1 MKNWTGERLETFVY
15 NRIAI
20 EHLHRYAITNNY
32 IKDKI
37 VLDIASG
44 EGYGTALM
52 SKEASFVYGV
62 DIDKE
67 SISKAKLKYT
77 QKNIEFLEG
86 STSAIPLDNDA
97 IDVVISFETIEHH
110 DQHEKM
116 MLEIKRVLKP
126 GGIVLIST
134 PDKLYYSEQR
144 NLINEF
150 HVKELYKHEFKNLI
164 NNYFKYQQLLTQL
177 HNNGNSIIQNDTEK
191 NNLDLYYGNYLAIK
205 NREVKPMFLISIASD
220 LEFEKHDLSIF
231 DGGYF
236 VKNELMAE
244 FRGSYSYKIGH
255 LALLPLK
262 YLKKIFK

>member
-32 IKDKI
+32 IKGKI
-37 VLDIASG
+37 ILDIASG
-44 EGYGTALM
+44 EGYGAALM

-67 SISKAKLKYT
+67 AISKAKLKYT

-86 STSAIPLDNDA
+86 STNAIPLDDNT

-110 DQHEKM
+110 DEHDKM

-126 GGIVLIST
+126 DGIVIIST
-134 PDKLYYSEQR
+134 PDKLYYSEER
-144 NLINEF
+144 NLLNEF

-164 NNYFKYQQLLTQL
+164 NNYFNHQQLLTQL
-177 HNNGNSIIQNDTEK
+177 YNNGNSIIQNDIEK
-191 NNLDLYYGNYLAIK
+191 NNLMLYYGNYLSIK
-205 NREVKPMFLISIASD
+205 NRAVKPMFLISIASD
-220 LEFEKHDLSIF
+220 FEFEKHDLSIF

-244 FRGSYSYKIGH
+244 FRGSNTYKIGH
-255 LALLPLK
+255 LVLLPIK
-262 YLKKIFK
+262 YLKRIFK